1 VVVEVALGDEAHLA
15 DVALE
20 RLLAVVLDP
29 DVLVNTVKQKMFKTN
44 LNNLRLQ
51 FELREIIPIILSS
64 KFGTYAKKLQRR
76 KCIETLLTFST

>member
-1 VVVEVALGDEAHLA
+1 MVVEVALGDEAHLA

-29 DVLVNTVKQKMFKTN
+29 DVLVNTVKQKIFKTN

-51 FELREIIPIILSS
+51 FELRQIIPIILSS
-64 KFGTYAKKLQRR
+64 KFGTYEKKLQRR

>member
-1 VVVEVALGDEAHLA
+1 MVVEVALGDEAHLA

-29 DVLVNTVKQKMFKTN
+29 DVLVNTVKQKIFKTN

-51 FELREIIPIILSS
+51 FELRQIIPIILSS
-64 KFGTYAKKLQRR
+64 KFGTYEKKLPT
-76 KCIETLLTFST
+76 KKMY